1 VRVLRAFRPSPA
13 MVVAMIA
20 LLVAAAGTGYA
31 ATSLPRNSVGPA
43 QLQPDSVNS
52 TKVKNHSLLKLD
64 FANGQIP
71 TGPRGPRGF
80 PGAPGPP
87 GSPGAKGPTGA
98 TGPAGT
104 AATKWALVGK
114 DGNVVASSTP
124 APVVLQ
130 SGTGQYYV
138 NFGSP
143 VIGHAIVTSGAFRS
157 ADPGFR
163 GTILAG
169 ICGSTGASPPP
180 DTIACQN
187 NNNTSTVFVTTTD
200 TTNAFA
206 ESHAFYIA
214 VL

>member
-1 VRVLRAFRPSPA
+1 

-43 QLQPDSVNS
+43 QLQANAVTSP
-52 TKVKNHSLLKLD
+52 KVKNHSLLKID

-71 TGPRGPRGF
+71 AGPRGPRGF

-87 GSPGAKGPTGA
+87 GASGAKGATGA
-98 TGPAGT
+98 AGPAGT

-114 DGNVVASSTP
+114 DGNLVAGTAGVV
-124 APVVLQ
+124 VVQ
-130 SGTGQYYV
+130 SAVGQYYV

-143 VIGHAIVTSGAFRS
+143 VIGHAVVTSSAFRT

-163 GTILAG
+163 GTIVAA
-169 ICGSTGASPPP
+169 ICGSTGTSPPP
-180 DTIACQN
+180 DTIPCLN

-200 TTNAFA
+200 IDNQTAA
-206 ESHAFYIA
+206 SHAFYIA